1 MFTKPWRV
9 LDFHV
14 HFAVRSHQ
22 GTERASGARTED
34 LIYGQRQYRWM
45 LEAWNFPVPE
55 AEVPEPPV
63 VWERWAG
70 EIEKYQLEGVVFVTG
85 AGSEFMAEAQR
96 QYPVASSLFPTSART
111 TRMRWL

>member
-1 MFTKPWRV
+1 
-9 LDFHV
+9 
-14 HFAVRSHQ
+14 
-22 GTERASGARTED
+22 
-34 LIYGQRQYRWM
+34 M

-55 AEVPEPPV
+55 ADVPEPPV

-85 AGSEFMAEAQR
+85 TGSE
-96 QYPVASSLFPTSART
+96 LFPTSART